1 MVEFTPED
9 ADGSWS
15 ETQLNCPLPPRAFIH
30 NHSLGKGN
38 NPLEINPEL
47 SEEESMLGEWI
58 IQNNQ

>member
-47 SEEESMLGEWI
+47 SEEESMLGE
-58 IQNNQ
+58 